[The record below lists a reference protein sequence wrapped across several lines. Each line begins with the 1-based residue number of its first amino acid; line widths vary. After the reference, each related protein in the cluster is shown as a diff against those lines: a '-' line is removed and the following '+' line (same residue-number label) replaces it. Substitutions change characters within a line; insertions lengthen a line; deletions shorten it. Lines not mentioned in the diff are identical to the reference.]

1 MKTTLA
7 CGHKLLRFVYKVLK
21 ERSRYDPKKS
31 TSSAATESSAQPKIF
46 PHLSFSVEVYRRE
59 CFLTI
64 FFKEKSTTEVVD

>member
-1 MKTTLA
+1 MQ
-7 CGHKLLRFVYKVLK
+7 
-21 ERSRYDPKKS
+21 KKS

-46 PHLSFSVEVYRRE
+46 PHLLFSVEVYRRE